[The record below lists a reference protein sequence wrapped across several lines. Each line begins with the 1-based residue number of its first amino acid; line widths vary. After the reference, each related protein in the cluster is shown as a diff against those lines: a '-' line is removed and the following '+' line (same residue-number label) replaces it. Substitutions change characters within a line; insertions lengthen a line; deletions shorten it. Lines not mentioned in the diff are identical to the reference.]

1 MSSTTAT
8 IYVGGGATN
17 LSIPMDSILF
27 QISLK
32 STYTVPVYTDTIYNP
47 ITNNF
52 SAYPVQLSLIASTPT
67 MYSDSIRGNVLNLQN
82 ASMSIQN
89 ITINTAFTKMAW
101 IYLYTFSGTTDIITS
116 TNNAFTIQN
125 VSGTYY
131 IYYNS
136 TQLSSV
142 SLNTWTHIA
151 IIASITSSATTTLN
165 LYINGIASGSQV
177 TGLPALTTT
186 TATIFFGAN
195 AAATSV
201 TDGSFNVDNLRMY
214 NRILS
219 ADEVWLIYSSENYTS
234 PSKNNFQGNLY
245 YASVFNRA
253 LTSYEIATYNS
264 IINPPNNINAL
275 LGYSYLPNNS
285 SLLISISANSIYPS
299 NFINNSGSYL
309 FIDKL
314 ASSSLIFNGT
324 NETIS
329 FPSQTIT
336 WTSDFSIL
344 FQFQY
349 NTPSSTMSPLSITS
363 TNLYT
368 TSVGFNISITSGN
381 VIQFN
386 ILNPANTST
395 TICSAT
401 LTQNKIYNIAFIYS
415 NSTTTAT
422 LYIDGV
428 LTQTTTSITVIS
440 SLASGTY
447 PYIYTGGVNST
458 LNYFNGT
465 IYYLSFYNSTLTTT
479 QISNFYPLTYNN
491 QLTTVSVNTNTDL
504 TTQPFSGYPV
514 LAMTPS
520 GLYPQVINSSLFYPT
535 IDNANT
541 LSYQLVATKSQ
552 YYQFQPI
559 TLTLS
564 NGLTLLTQFS
574 WTNTNTQTSTLCTF
588 SQSNNLATSN
598 YISLQQTNY
607 SNISLI
613 FNNTS
618 NQYINVATI
627 SANTN
632 YTFAATFSNPV
643 SSIYFNGSNIL
654 SVPIT
659 QVPSYSNIAISY
671 TYPYVGCFPSGS
683 NYPTSYFSGNINYL
697 ALYNRILTTT
707 EINNFNN
714 SVLNYT
720 QITPQIPLKT
730 SYFYQA
736 ITNAPLYLY
745 YDADT
750 LNSYDGLTNGQYIK
764 TWTNLGSEGG
774 IALNATAAITATSGP
789 SPTIYTTSGLV
800 AYWDFSVTV
809 NGSSNI
815 QDLSG
820 NGCNLYWNSVPQY
833 SSNPYCV
840 NLTTTAQY
848 ATSSTSTY
856 GYPNGFTVEALVNYG
871 TLASASLVSYSS
883 LWSLYEVSNQWSMY
897 TNSTMFG
904 QGALQ
909 GLGSTIVVNTWYHVC
924 FVVCNGLFQLY
935 LNGVY
940 INTDALVSPAV
951 VGTFYY
957 ILGYNSFTGN
967 TVTSTNIA
975 MARIYNTPLTV
986 TQIAQNYY
994 AVYYNLPN
1002 NPYNLPTPTI
1012 NVGSY
1017 GPTIQLLQLRSQ
1029 YNNRYYVQIPPN
1041 NYFTIPQMTYNYGA
1055 NGLTIILVAALQQSQ
1070 INSRLLD
1077 FGVNAGSVNNN
1088 LIVSNNT
1095 KTPSYVTANLLA
1107 YYDFTLTTSGTS
1119 IAQNITG
1126 NSINNLTWTG
1136 TPTYVTSGAT
1146 SVLMTVGKY
1155 LTNTSGNYALNL
1167 TGGFTIEFLSNFTLL
1182 PNDANYQTTNYP
1194 YTFYYGN
1201 ATYNVIISLGLQGG
1215 GGQYNQPYWYCPVG
1229 SFVPPPRGPTANVWQ
1244 HHVITV
1250 TSTIAIYY
1258 LNGQYIATKTGTASP
1273 ALANIPLTG
1282 NCYLGVNPST
1292 LTQTFNGYL
1301 SLFRIYG
1308 TAFSQAQVSQNYAS
1322 AFNNL
1327 PGNPYNLYPFPL
1339 SSSLASTITTT
1350 SSSYIISGL
1359 IGYWDFTISTS
1370 YSGSGATTVND
1381 LSGNGY
1387 NLTFN
1392 TPLPTYNSTGAISI
1406 TTTST
1411 TYASLATTSPA
1422 FTLGYTGELV
1432 VYLTSYNSNTTWAF
1446 SFTSSNS
1453 SYAINLLISSTGQ
1466 VTLGGPAGNSG
1477 TIPTSLSLNTWYH
1490 IVVTVYQSATNTN
1503 GYAIYIN
1510 GIYQPITAPTG
1521 YIIPGSV
1528 SMQING
1534 IILGNSAVTGSPTN
1548 GLIGKYAMA
1557 RVYNVALT
1565 QAQILQNYYAVYYKL
1580 TNNPYQLPTV
1590 GNTGTFYSQNNIIA
1604 SSGSNLD
1611 GTMRVY
1617 AVRFAQ
1623 SGTAQLF
1630 YNSGTNVGT
1639 QLIDS
1644 TTYTP
1649 LTSPVTYVSNFI
1661 NKSNSTTD
1669 PISSF
1674 SLGELLVYRS
1684 ALSDTSLNAVI
1695 ATIQNRWNIDSASQS
1710 IVNTQTGIN
1719 FNPKTS
1725 LAATTTCALWLDAA
1739 DMTTIVNYTTS
1750 AETISKWIDKSAN
1763 TYAMTANAYTNA
1775 PYYKTNALNNK
1786 PGIVFSG
1793 AQTLGNASVGS
1804 WSFSSSHTIFIV
1816 ISNTSGGSLM
1826 VKGSTGIPATFNAG
1840 NRIYYLGDGMH
1851 NNSGGFNGLYLEFVG
1866 YSQGW
1871 FSSQTPI
1878 TAYGQNSN
1886 GFVLCI
1892 KYISA
1897 YSFAHYVNGIQTQT
1911 GTSTLNQVTADGT
1924 GQFYIGNSITGA
1936 SIPVNYLNGT
1946 IHEIIAY
1953 NTALGDNDRFLV
1965 NNYLMNKW
1973 GIISTATQQIANN
1986 GVLSTS
1992 SLYNFPIL
2000 PFELHNAGIYGSLG
2014 PTTSNI
2020 QSLYSSQITY
2030 TTTASL
2036 TGLFPNIP
2044 FTLNTNYLQSVNGIQ
2059 SLIAPVTGMYQFI
2072 VAGASGGYVSTAN
2085 AGKGVIII
2093 GNYYIYQGQTLEVLV
2108 GQPGSATYYNAL
2120 AQGSSGGGGT
2130 FVSLNGNLLFAA
2142 GGGGG
2147 SGWVSTT
2154 EVSSPYANATLT
2166 PYGNSNIVS
2175 TATLGGIG
2183 LNSAGGGGGYSG
2195 NGTGSNYGYSYVS
2208 GGYGGGYNLLTSSAS
2223 YVTTGLV
2230 GYWDFSI
2237 TTSGSTV
2244 PDQSGNNN
2252 TLTWTTTPTYTTTG
2266 AMCVTGSGSGFSA
2279 TSAVYTTSYVSTGF
2293 SAECLVNL
2301 ATASPIINPLICLGG
2316 GTNSGNC
2323 GYANSGSTA
2332 GWGWAIQMNSAW
2344 YHPTYTPI
2352 TVGVWYHIVFTVAP
2366 NGLTS
2371 LYINGSLLWQLSTIT
2386 FSTASTATNKFYLGY
2401 DYNTD
2406 SPNCSYGMARY
2417 YGIPLTAAQVFQNYN
2432 AVYTKLSNN
2441 PYNLTL
2447 NYGGFG
2453 GGGMATVLSQT
2464 LTLSGGGGGGYS
2476 GGGTSPSGSTGGG
2489 GGSYDVNGFNNVATL
2504 YTGAIPYN
2512 YPLTN
2517 NSSYFATL
2525 INITA
2530 AIAPYNITVSST
2542 ANMYVGQAI
2551 ATTGTTFG
2559 SIATSTTYYINSII
2573 NYNTVI
2579 FATSSTQATL
2589 LTVTTATG
2597 TMYGTLTPFITG
2609 TNVGYNLGAGFV
2621 YISMINPSTSPLQ
2634 TIQSTS
2640 QEIFYPLDALNQ
2652 SSRAAACGVYSLRL
2666 LTSGYTGPLLQLRR
2680 ESDSSILDFYGNY
2693 GGVLTSLNGQ
2703 TIQSWASGTLPYV
2716 SKWYDQSGRGNHAT
2730 QYTSNI
2736 QPILNYI
2743 SGQVDFKV
2751 SRYLN
2756 LPNGTVPYNASP
2768 YTVII
2773 RHNTISTSGTAGLLN
2788 SGSQTITTNT
2798 GLANTMSS
2806 WTMASGAYSD
2816 NWAAT
2821 LTSSAVYSSNNVVS
2835 FIYNNNTSPF
2845 TRSIYVNG
2853 LSAATPLSSSSHAST
2868 TASNAIGA
2876 TGGNYL
2882 NGELYNVSIF
2892 NISLL
2897 DAERNLLE
2905 RMPYGNILSSYSADP
2920 YFNDVTL
2927 LLHCDSV
2934 NEYTSSTLNANLVD
2948 SSVYKQKVTNLNI
2961 TGNMRANA
2969 TYNNFIGSGNSIYFD
2984 GTPTN
2989 YINIINDTAYG
3000 TQAVSSSSNVSLL
3013 TSLSL
3018 TGIGL
3023 SNVTVSW
3030 TYTSPY
3036 ISTISASLV
3045 VSLNSSGTP
3054 ASASSTVTTLGA
3066 SGSSYIFSTLL
3077 SGTFYYA
3084 VLSATSATYGNSI
3097 LAAAFTTLALGT
3109 LTNLASKSG
3118 TLTYNSVTIT
3128 WSSTGYTSGAGT
3140 LLITSGTTGLGG
3152 ATSVDISQGTTGAA
3166 LTFTQPNVGYPLV
3179 FQVNTANATTY
3190 GQLTSSSQ
3198 LTVTPLAKGSITN
3211 LQVNS
3216 ITSIGAT
3223 VSWTNTNYPSTTSL
3237 TIANSYG
3244 PTITTTAQ
3252 SGTGT
3257 ANITFTSIG
3266 TACYVTIT
3274 LTNASDATNYGP
3286 LPTTQYGPFT
3296 VLASFTSFTFTNAGA
3311 TGTTGPTLS
3320 QIQSAY
3326 SATSWTQSTAYLN
3339 MTTQG
3344 IQLWTVQQNGTYQ
3357 IIAGGGGG
3365 GTSGSAT
3372 AGRGIIVS
3380 RSLTLSQGAVISIL
3394 VGQKGSNSGNLGSGG
3409 GGGGTYVVNS
3419 GNNPIL
3425 IAGGGG
3431 GGGGSGGGDAL
3442 ISTNGGGVAASP
3454 GGTNGYGGAAFG
3466 ASGGGSGAGF
3476 ITATTG
3482 GPGDNHGTTWGG
3494 NGSGG
3499 AHSFLNNGIG
3509 ALTGGFGGGGCG
3521 AGGYSGGA
3529 NDQGIGGGGGSY
3541 DGGNSAG
3548 SYSATQYIYPITANG
3563 GTYTNGY
3570 CTGDGFV
3577 YIILGTL
3584 DGSTAALAA
3593 VSASSIISVYAA
3605 AGRGVPADGVY
3616 WINLPTVG
3624 ATQIYCIMNT
3634 NVGGGGWMMAMKATR
3649 GGTFNYD
3656 SAYWT
3661 TANTL
3666 NPTDTTRND
3675 ADAKFNTMNYF
3686 VGTEMI
3692 ALWPDIATTGG
3703 SLGTNTTNNPFGC
3716 WSWRQSYSQCY
3727 AGGSTNTP
3735 STMIGFFNSA
3745 NNIGTDTIGTAN
3757 GISAYSS
3764 FAGWNS
3770 TYWSFENQYN
3780 YYGFNFTKNTSWR
3793 TRWGFAFNENSPNTD
3808 YGSNDVG
3815 GGIGM
3820 AIQSYSAGDYYS
3832 CCGSVGLNRSMRVEI
3847 YVR

>member
-1041 NYFTIPQMTYNYGA
+1041 NYFTIPQMTYNYGV

-1136 TPTYVTSGAT
+1136 TPTYVISGAT

-1182 PNDANYQTTNYP
+1182 PNDGNYQTTNYP
-1194 YTFYYGN
+1194 YIFYYGN
-1201 ATYNVIISLGLQGG
+1201 ATYNVTIGLGLQGG

-1466 VTLGGPAGNSG
+1466 VTLAGPAGNSG

-1490 IVVTVYQSATNTN
+1490 IVATIYQSATNTN

-1521 YIIPGSV
+1521 YMIPGSV

-1826 VKGSTGIPATFNAG
+1826 VKGSTGIPATFSAG

-2301 ATASPIINPLICLGG
+2301 ATASPIVNPLICLGG

-2517 NSSYFATL
+2517 NSYFATL

-2853 LSAATPLSSSSHAST
+2853 LSAATPLSSSGHAST

-3000 TQAVSSSSNVSLL
+3000 TSAVSSSYNVSLL

-3097 LAAAFTTLALGT
+3097 LAAAFTT
-3109 LTNLASKSG
+3109 
-3118 TLTYNSVTIT
+3118 
-3128 WSSTGYTSGAGT
+3128 
-3140 LLITSGTTGLGG
+3140 
-3152 ATSVDISQGTTGAA
+3152 
-3166 LTFTQPNVGYPLV
+3166 F
-3179 FQVNTANATTY
+3179 
-3190 GQLTSSSQ
+3190 
-3198 LTVTPLAKGSITN
+3198 
-3211 LQVNS
+3211 
-3216 ITSIGAT
+3216 
-3223 VSWTNTNYPSTTSL
+3223 
-3237 TIANSYG
+3237 
-3244 PTITTTAQ
+3244 
-3252 SGTGT
+3252 
-3257 ANITFTSIG
+3257 
-3266 TACYVTIT
+3266 
-3274 LTNASDATNYGP
+3274 
-3286 LPTTQYGPFT
+3286 
-3296 VLASFTSFTFTNAGA
+3296 
-3311 TGTTGPTLS
+3311 
-3320 QIQSAY
+3320 
-3326 SATSWTQSTAYLN
+3326 
-3339 MTTQG
+3339 
-3344 IQLWTVQQNGTYQ
+3344 
-3357 IIAGGGGG
+3357 
-3365 GTSGSAT
+3365 
-3372 AGRGIIVS
+3372 
-3380 RSLTLSQGAVISIL
+3380 
-3394 VGQKGSNSGNLGSGG
+3394 
-3409 GGGGTYVVNS
+3409 
-3419 GNNPIL
+3419 
-3425 IAGGGG
+3425 
-3431 GGGGSGGGDAL
+3431 
-3442 ISTNGGGVAASP
+3442 
-3454 GGTNGYGGAAFG
+3454 
-3466 ASGGGSGAGF
+3466 
-3476 ITATTG
+3476 
-3482 GPGDNHGTTWGG
+3482 
-3494 NGSGG
+3494 
-3499 AHSFLNNGIG
+3499 
-3509 ALTGGFGGGGCG
+3509 
-3521 AGGYSGGA
+3521 
-3529 NDQGIGGGGGSY
+3529 
-3541 DGGNSAG
+3541 
-3548 SYSATQYIYPITANG
+3548 
-3563 GTYTNGY
+3563 
-3570 CTGDGFV
+3570 
-3577 YIILGTL
+3577 
-3584 DGSTAALAA
+3584 
-3593 VSASSIISVYAA
+3593 
-3605 AGRGVPADGVY
+3605 
-3616 WINLPTVG
+3616 
-3624 ATQIYCIMNT
+3624 
-3634 NVGGGGWMMAMKATR
+3634 
-3649 GGTFNYD
+3649 
-3656 SAYWT
+3656 
-3661 TANTL
+3661 
-3666 NPTDTTRND
+3666 
-3675 ADAKFNTMNYF
+3675 
-3686 VGTEMI
+3686 
-3692 ALWPDIATTGG
+3692 
-3703 SLGTNTTNNPFGC
+3703 
-3716 WSWRQSYSQCY
+3716 
-3727 AGGSTNTP
+3727 
-3735 STMIGFFNSA
+3735 
-3745 NNIGTDTIGTAN
+3745 
-3757 GISAYSS
+3757 
-3764 FAGWNS
+3764 
-3770 TYWSFENQYN
+3770 
-3780 YYGFNFTKNTSWR
+3780 
-3793 TRWGFAFNENSPNTD
+3793 
-3808 YGSNDVG
+3808 
-3815 GGIGM
+3815 
-3820 AIQSYSAGDYYS
+3820 
-3832 CCGSVGLNRSMRVEI
+3832 
-3847 YVR
+3847 